1 MWVAFR
7 NSHNAHI
14 WVAIMRNDSDA
25 CGGDGGDWAT
35 AGWWSLSP
43 GESKTAFWTTNQ
55 FAYYYAESDDGL
67 QWGDTSGPTVYVTQ
81 DAFNS
86 CYGIGS
92 SGWRT
97 VVMGQINVGWPPS
110 APGTHTLNLSG

>member
-7 NSHNAHI
+7 NNHNQHV
-14 WVAIMRNDSDA
+14 WVAIMQHDTDS
-25 CGGDGGDWAT
+25 CGGEGGDWAT

-55 FAYYYAESDDGL
+55 YAYFYAEAADGVY
-67 QWGDTSGPTVYVTQ
+67 WGDSQGPGVYVTS
-81 DAFNS
+81 ARFNS

-92 SGWRT
+92 SGWR
-97 VVMGQINVGWPPS
+97 VVRMSQINVGWPP
-110 APGTHTLNLSG
+110 ARPGTHTINLNG